1 MTMTCQPGPWCVCAV
16 MPHIETEIDNN
27 NRRYREN
34 IDNLTPADVYFGR
47 GQIIASVSW
56 QGFYYEFLGR
66 QA

>member
-1 MTMTCQPGPWCVCAV
+1 

-47 GQIIASVSW
+47 GQIMASLSW
-56 QGFYYEFLGR
+56 QGFSYEFLGR